1 MEGLIKKYEILKR
14 LANVIIKSNKA
25 TMLDKQKANY
35 AKKFYSSF
43 ILDLKSIMPDYI
55 KK

>member
-25 TMLDKQKANY
+25 TMLDSKKQFMLKR
-35 AKKFYSSF
+35 F
-43 ILDLKSIMPDYI
+43 IVLLFWT
-55 KK
+55 